1 MQRENIHFKS
11 KEELLV
17 ALIEDAT
24 TRMASVARTLEP
36 SGSIE
41 DSLPLFINRFLRLQ
55 LTLLLMPE
63 LKKA

>member
-1 MQRENIHFKS
+1 VQRENIHFKS

-41 DSLPLFINRFLRLQ
+41 DSLTLFINRFLRLQ